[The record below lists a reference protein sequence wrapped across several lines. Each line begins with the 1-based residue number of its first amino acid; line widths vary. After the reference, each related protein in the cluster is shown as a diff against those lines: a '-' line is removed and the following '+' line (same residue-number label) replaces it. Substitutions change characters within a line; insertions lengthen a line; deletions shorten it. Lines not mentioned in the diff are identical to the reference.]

1 MNEKLRVC
9 VFCGSRSG
17 EDSRWLEV
25 AREFGAGA
33 ARLGFEVVYGGG
45 GIGMMGALAD
55 GALAAGGQVVG
66 VIPAR
71 LMQRELAHRGVQRM
85 EVVTDMAVRKQ
96 RMIAL
101 SHAFV
106 ALPGGLGTLD
116 ELFEVL
122 TLRQIAAHS
131 KPIVVVNEAGYW
143 QPLLDACETLAAAG
157 FVARRDLDAMQVAA
171 GVPEALAAMD
181 ALRAVAPALVKPAA
195 AGIAQAAPPH

>member
-1 MNEKLRVC
+1 MQAKLRVG
-9 VFCGSRSG
+9 VFCGARSG
-17 EDSRWLEV
+17 DDARWLEL

-33 ARLGFEVVYGGG
+33 ARLGFELVYGGG

-55 GALAAGGQVVG
+55 GALGAGGAVVG

-85 EVVTDMAVRKQ
+85 EVVVDMAVRKQ

-101 SHAFV
+101 SDAFV

-122 TLRQIAAHS
+122 TLRQIGEHS
-131 KPIVVVNEAGYW
+131 KPILLLNEASYW
-143 QPLLDACETLAAAG
+143 QPLLLACEALAAAG
-157 FVARRDLDAMQVAA
+157 FVSRRDLDALQVVAGASEALSALGALGAA
-171 GVPEALAAMD
+171 GAPGAPGAAG
-181 ALRAVAPALVKPAA
+181 
-195 AGIAQAAPPH
+195 AGIA

>member
-17 EDSRWLEV
+17 EDARWLEL

-33 ARLGFEVVYGGG
+33 ARLGFEIVYGGG

-55 GALAAGGQVVG
+55 GTLAAGGQVVG

-85 EVVTDMAVRKQ
+85 EVVSDMAVRKQ

-122 TLRQIAAHS
+122 TLRQIGAHS
-131 KPIVVVNEAGYW
+131 KPIVVVDEGGYW
-143 QPLLDACETLAAAG
+143 QPLLAACESLAAAG

-171 GVPEALAAMD
+171 GVPEALAVINA
-181 ALRAVAPALVKPAA
+181 R
-195 AGIAQAAPPH
+195 